1 MSETRNAAGT
11 GSIVIRIP
19 LSLKRR
25 GGRKE
30 VIMPDGSPSAPR
42 ASRQYVNPVIV
53 ALARAHRWAEL
64 LESGRFGSASA
75 IAAAQDVDPSYVA
88 RIMRLCLLAPD
99 IVQSIL
105 DGTAPDGVSLEK
117 LYRMPPE
124 WGEQRSALA
133 VGGSRQR

>member
-1 MSETRNAAGT
+1 MSETQNAAGT

-30 VIMPDGSPSAPR
+30 VIMPDGSPPASPAPR
-42 ASRQYVNPVIV
+42 HYVNPVVV
-53 ALARAHRWAEL
+53 ALARAYRWAEL

-75 IAAAQDVDPSYVA
+75 IAAAQGVDPSYVA

-99 IVQSIL
+99 IVESVL
-105 DGTAPDGVSLEK
+105 DGTAPDGLSLGK
-117 LYRMPPE
+117 LYQLPTD
-124 WGEQRSALA
+124 WDEQRSALA